1 MYSYKLLSLV
11 RMLLLGRA
19 SVWLDP
25 NCSACHLSEIYFDQ
39 GSGILHCCSQDEFV
53 LALLLIIT
61 CKWMM
66 FDFLAPSIPVNVV
79 SEANT
84 LFESCCQP
92 IPLLNLF
99 LTTKDLHSDSKNLRH
114 LLPVFIHDWR
124 RYRCLSNVDFFF
136 LTHFP
141 CRIVEPSSLAGL
153 IDQNGGSEH
162 HILHCIHCCRDNG
175 QI

>member
-66 FDFLAPSIPVNVV
+66 FDFLPPSIPVNVV

-124 RYRCLSNVDFFF
+124 RYRCLSNVDFFSYSF
-136 LTHFP
+136 SLSYCWTLLVGRLDRSKWWFRTPH
-141 CRIVEPSSLAGL
+141 PS
-153 IDQNGGSEH
+153 
-162 HILHCIHCCRDNG
+162 LHPLLSR
-175 QI
+175 